1 MNSLDFT
8 LSLIDNVTKPLK
20 QAKAA
25 LSGFANDSQKAF
37 KQTAIGAAGLAGALF
52 SLKSLL
58 DPALQMNEALQT
70 ASLQGVSDTAM
81 KKITQ
86 SAMDFS
92 AQYGKSSV
100 EFTKS
105 ALAIRKEIR
114 GVADN
119 ELPYLT
125 TVTNTTAAAL
135 KTTSDEATVYMG
147 KMFSQFSTYANQV
160 GKNQFAEE
168 LAGKALYMSQ
178 TFGTSMAEI
187 TDLMEGAR
195 SAGTHFG
202 VGIDEQLAVLGE
214 LQRTLGTEASSA
226 YEGFMTGAADGAKKL
241 GLSFVDASGK
251 MNSMPEILEK
261 LHKKYGDNI
270 DGNLKAQKEI
280 EAAFGD
286 SAIVVK
292 QLYGDVDVLRKNMTS
307 LGANDGMKRTRE
319 MAERLADPWERL
331 MAIWTNVRVAVGMTL
346 LPVIMP
352 LVNKIAEMG
361 KTVQRWLTLF
371 PNIAKYVGYIAT
383 GITGIA
389 AAGAMANIVMGI
401 SKFIWAG
408 LVVIWK
414 LSLAILKL
422 IPGAVWLANKAMV
435 VWNATLKFLR
445 GTLLAL
451 RMAAVMAGIGI
462 NLMSWPILLIIGA
475 IALLAVGIYYLIK
488 HWDSIKA
495 AIQDTTAFKVVSAAI
510 KAVAAWAISAWD
522 SIKQNWEIVTSYIAD
537 TWIFQKVM
545 LAFKVM
551 GLMFDIAC
559 KLISEAWEK
568 LTSWFEGFSFT
579 DAFKSMAQGI
589 TDIFSGVWQ
598 WLEDSFTGVYNG
610 IVDVLN
616 YLPGVN
622 IDRAGTDS
630 SAQSLNAMQNISS
643 QDAVDILKQQQI
655 FMQAQTAPI
664 TNTQILTGGN
674 LKGIDKN
681 GVGKNAVGSTTSNV
695 DNSRNYENVII
706 KVETMP
712 SPQQLAEYEM
722 LAHG

>member
-8 LSLIDNVTKPLK
+8 LSLIDNVTQPLK
-20 QAKAA
+20 QAQSA
-25 LSGFANDSQKAF
+25 LSNFANESQKAF
-37 KQTAIGAAGLAGALF
+37 TQSAIGVAGVAGALF
-52 SLKSLL
+52 SLKGLL

-70 ASLQGVSDTAM
+70 ASLQGVDASAM
-81 KKITQ
+81 KNVTQ
-86 SAMDFS
+86 AAMKFS

-100 EFTKS
+100 EFTQS
-105 ALAIRKEIR
+105 ALTIRKAIQ

-125 TVTNTTAAAL
+125 TVTNTTATAL
-135 KTTSDEATVYMG
+135 KSTADETTAYMG
-147 KMFSQFSTYANQV
+147 QMFSQFSTYANQV
-160 GKNQFAEE
+160 GKSQFAEE

-178 TFGTSMAEI
+178 AFGTSMADI
-187 TDLMEGAR
+187 TGLMEGAR

-214 LQRTLGTEASSA
+214 LQRTLGSEASSA

-251 MNSMPEILEK
+251 MNSLPEMLGK
-261 LHKKYGDNI
+261 LQQKYGANI

-292 QLYGDVDVLRKNMTS
+292 QLYGDVDVLRKNITA

-319 MAERLADPWERL
+319 MAEQLADPWERL

-346 LPVIMP
+346 LPVITP

-361 KTVQRWLTLF
+361 QTIQRWLTLF

-383 GITGIA
+383 SITGVA

-408 LVVIWK
+408 LVVVWK
-414 LSLAILKL
+414 LSLATLKL

-435 VWNATLKFLR
+435 VWQATLKLLR

-451 RMAAVMAGIGI
+451 RMAAITAGIGF
-462 NLMSWPILLIIGA
+462 NLMSLPIILIIGA
-475 IALLAVGIYYLIK
+475 IALLGVGIYYLIK
-488 HWDSIKA
+488 HWDAVKA
-495 AIQDTTAFKVVSAAI
+495 AIQDTTTFKVLAAVVMAVGQVFSDVWEWI
-510 KAVAAWAISAWD
+510 GQGWETLCNWFGEFSLAGTFEAVAN
-522 SIKQNWEIVTSYIAD
+522 SIR
-537 TWIFQKVM
+537 
-545 LAFKVM
+545 
-551 GLMFDIAC
+551 
-559 KLISEAWEK
+559 
-568 LTSWFEGFSFT
+568 
-579 DAFKSMAQGI
+579 
-589 TDIFSGVWQ
+589 DIFGNVWA
-598 WLEDSFTGVYNG
+598 WVKETFADIYNSF
-610 IVDVLN
+610 VDTLN
-616 YLPGVN
+616 YLPGVE
-622 IDRAGTDS
+622 IERMEISTPA
-630 SAQSLNAMQNISS
+630 AQATNSVPDVESMA
-643 QDAVDILKQQQI
+643 AVDIIRQQQL
-655 FMQAQTAPI
+655 FMQAQVEQAEPI
-664 TNTQILTGGN
+664 TNTQILTGKQ

-681 GVGKNAVGSTTSNV
+681 GIGKNAVGSTTSHV
-695 DNSRNYENVII
+695 DNSRNYENVVI

-712 SPQQLAEYEM
+712 SPQQLTEYEM

>member
-8 LSLIDNVTKPLK
+8 LSLIDNVTQPLK
-20 QAKAA
+20 QAQSA
-25 LSGFANDSQKAF
+25 LSNFANESQKAF
-37 KQTAIGAAGLAGALF
+37 TQSAIGVAGLAGALF
-52 SLKSLL
+52 SLKGLL

-70 ASLQGVSDTAM
+70 ASLQGVDASAM
-81 KKITQ
+81 KNVTQ
-86 SAMDFS
+86 AAMKFS

-100 EFTKS
+100 EFTQS
-105 ALAIRKEIR
+105 ALTIRKAIQ

-125 TVTNTTAAAL
+125 TVTNTTATAL
-135 KTTSDEATVYMG
+135 KSTADETTAYMG
-147 KMFSQFSTYANQV
+147 QMFSQFSTYANQV
-160 GKNQFAEE
+160 GKSKFAEE

-178 TFGTSMAEI
+178 AFGTSMADI
-187 TDLMEGAR
+187 TGLMEGAR

-214 LQRTLGTEASSA
+214 LQRTLGSEASSA

-251 MNSMPEILEK
+251 MNSLPEMLGK
-261 LHKKYGDNI
+261 LQQKYGANI

-292 QLYGDVDVLRKNMTS
+292 QLYGDVDVLRKNITA

-319 MAERLADPWERL
+319 MAEQLADPWERL

-346 LPVIMP
+346 LPVITP

-361 KTVQRWLTLF
+361 QTVQRWLTLF

-383 GITGIA
+383 SITGVA

-408 LVVIWK
+408 LVVVWK
-414 LSLAILKL
+414 LSLATLKL
-422 IPGAVWLANKAMV
+422 ISGAVWLANKAMV
-435 VWNATLKFLR
+435 IWQATLKLLR

-451 RMAAVMAGIGI
+451 RMAAITAGIGF
-462 NLMSWPILLIIGA
+462 NLMSLPIILIIGA
-475 IALLAVGIYYLIK
+475 IALLGVGIYYLIK
-488 HWDSIKA
+488 HWDAVKA
-495 AIQDTTAFKVVSAAI
+495 AIQDTTTFKVLAAVVMALGQVFSDVWEWI
-510 KAVAAWAISAWD
+510 GQGWENLCNWFGEFSLTETFEAVAN
-522 SIKQNWEIVTSYIAD
+522 SIR
-537 TWIFQKVM
+537 
-545 LAFKVM
+545 
-551 GLMFDIAC
+551 
-559 KLISEAWEK
+559 
-568 LTSWFEGFSFT
+568 
-579 DAFKSMAQGI
+579 
-589 TDIFSGVWQ
+589 DIFGNVWA
-598 WLEDSFTGVYNG
+598 WVKETFADIYNSF
-610 IVDVLN
+610 VDTLN
-616 YLPGVN
+616 YLPGVEIERMEVN
-622 IDRAGTDS
+622 TPA
-630 SAQSLNAMQNISS
+630 AQATNSVPDVEGMA
-643 QDAVDILKQQQI
+643 AVDIIRQQQL
-655 FMQAQTAPI
+655 FMQAQVEQAEPI
-664 TNTQILTGGN
+664 TNTQILTGKQ

-681 GVGKNAVGSTTSNV
+681 GIGKNAVGSTTSHI
-695 DNSRNYENVII
+695 DNSRNYENVVI

-712 SPQQLAEYEM
+712 SPQQLTEYEM

>member
-8 LSLIDNVTKPLK
+8 LSLIDNVTQPLK
-20 QAKAA
+20 QAQSA
-25 LSGFANDSQKAF
+25 LSNFANESQKAF
-37 KQTAIGAAGLAGALF
+37 TQSAIGVAGLAGALF
-52 SLKSLL
+52 SLKGLL

-70 ASLQGVSDTAM
+70 ASLQGVDAGAM
-81 KKITQ
+81 KNVTQ
-86 SAMDFS
+86 AAMKFS

-100 EFTKS
+100 EFTQS
-105 ALAIRKEIR
+105 ALTIRKAIQ

-125 TVTNTTAAAL
+125 TVTNTTATAL
-135 KTTSDEATVYMG
+135 KSTADEATAYMG
-147 KMFSQFSTYANQV
+147 QMFSQFSTYANHV

-178 TFGTSMAEI
+178 TFGTSMADI
-187 TDLMEGAR
+187 TGLMEGAR

-251 MNSMPEILEK
+251 MNSLPEMLDK
-261 LHKKYGDNI
+261 LQQKYGANI

-292 QLYGDVDVLRKNMTS
+292 QLYGDVDVLRKNITA

-319 MAERLADPWERL
+319 MAEQLADPWERL
-331 MAIWTNVRVAVGMTL
+331 LAIWTNVRVAVGMTL
-346 LPVIMP
+346 LPVINP

-361 KTVQRWLTLF
+361 QTVQRWLTLF

-383 GITGIA
+383 SITGVA

-408 LVVIWK
+408 LVLVWK
-414 LSLAILKL
+414 LSLATLKL

-435 VWNATLKFLR
+435 IWQATLKLLR

-451 RMAAVMAGIGI
+451 RMAAITAGIGF
-462 NLMSWPILLIIGA
+462 NLMSLPIILIIGA
-475 IALLAVGIYYLIK
+475 IALLGVGIYYLIK
-488 HWDSIKA
+488 HWGAVKA
-495 AIQDTTAFKVVSAAI
+495 AIQDTTTFKVLAAVVM
-510 KAVAAWAISAWD
+510 AVGQVFSDVWEWIGQGWETLCNWFGEISLTETFETVAN
-522 SIKQNWEIVTSYIAD
+522 SIR
-537 TWIFQKVM
+537 
-545 LAFKVM
+545 
-551 GLMFDIAC
+551 
-559 KLISEAWEK
+559 
-568 LTSWFEGFSFT
+568 
-579 DAFKSMAQGI
+579 
-589 TDIFSGVWQ
+589 DIFGNVWAWVKQ
-598 WLEDSFTGVYNG
+598 TFADIYNSF
-610 IVDVLN
+610 VDTLN
-616 YLPGVN
+616 YLPGVEIERMEIN
-622 IDRAGTDS
+622 TPA
-630 SAQSLNAMQNISS
+630 AQATNSVPDVEGIA
-643 QDAVDILKQQQI
+643 AVDIIRQQQL
-655 FMQAQTAPI
+655 FMQAQVEQAEPI
-664 TNTQILTGGN
+664 TNTQILTGKQ

-681 GVGKNAVGSTTSNV
+681 GIGKNAVGSTTSHV
-695 DNSRNYENVII
+695 DNSRNYENVVI

-712 SPQQLAEYEM
+712 SPQQLTEYEM

>member
-8 LSLIDNVTKPLK
+8 LSLIDNVTQPLK
-20 QAKAA
+20 QAQSA
-25 LSGFANDSQKAF
+25 LSNFANESQKAF
-37 KQTAIGAAGLAGALF
+37 TQSAIGVAGLAGALF
-52 SLKSLL
+52 SLKGLL

-70 ASLQGVSDTAM
+70 ASLQGVDASAM
-81 KKITQ
+81 KNVTQ
-86 SAMDFS
+86 AAMKFS

-100 EFTKS
+100 EFTQS
-105 ALAIRKEIR
+105 ALTIRKAIQ

-125 TVTNTTAAAL
+125 TVTNTTATAL
-135 KTTSDEATVYMG
+135 KSTADETTAYMG
-147 KMFSQFSTYANQV
+147 QMFSQFSTYANQV
-160 GKNQFAEE
+160 GKSQFAEE

-178 TFGTSMAEI
+178 AFGTSMADI
-187 TDLMEGAR
+187 TGLMEGAR

-251 MNSMPEILEK
+251 MNSLPEMLGK
-261 LHKKYGDNI
+261 LQQKYGANI

-292 QLYGDVDVLRKNMTS
+292 QLYGDVDVLRKNITA

-319 MAERLADPWERL
+319 MAEQLADPWERL

-346 LPVIMP
+346 LPVINP
-352 LVNKIAEMG
+352 LVNKIADMG
-361 KTVQRWLTLF
+361 QTVQRWLTLF
-371 PNIAKYVGYIAT
+371 PNIAKYVGYIASS
-383 GITGIA
+383 ITGVA

-408 LVVIWK
+408 LVVVWK
-414 LSLAILKL
+414 LSLATLKL

-435 VWNATLKFLR
+435 VWQATLKLLR

-451 RMAAVMAGIGI
+451 RMAAITAGIGF
-462 NLMSWPILLIIGA
+462 NLMSLPIILIIGA
-475 IALLAVGIYYLIK
+475 IALLGVGIYYLIK
-488 HWDSIKA
+488 HWDAVKA
-495 AIQDTTAFKVVSAAI
+495 AIQDTTTFKVLAAVVMALGQVFSDVWEWI
-510 KAVAAWAISAWD
+510 GQGWETLCNWFGEFSLTETFEAVAS
-522 SIKQNWEIVTSYIAD
+522 SIR
-537 TWIFQKVM
+537 
-545 LAFKVM
+545 
-551 GLMFDIAC
+551 
-559 KLISEAWEK
+559 
-568 LTSWFEGFSFT
+568 
-579 DAFKSMAQGI
+579 
-589 TDIFSGVWQ
+589 DIFGNVWAWVKQ
-598 WLEDSFTGVYNG
+598 TFADIYNSF
-610 IVDVLN
+610 VDTLN
-616 YLPGVN
+616 YLPGVEIERMEIN
-622 IDRAGTDS
+622 SPA
-630 SAQSLNAMQNISS
+630 AQATNSVPDVEGMA
-643 QDAVDILKQQQI
+643 AVDIIRQQQL
-655 FMQAQTAPI
+655 FMQAQVEQAEPI
-664 TNTQILTGGN
+664 TNTQILTGKQ

-681 GVGKNAVGSTTSNV
+681 GIGKNAVGSTTSHV
-695 DNSRNYENVII
+695 DNSRNYENVVI

-712 SPQQLAEYEM
+712 SPQQLTEYEM

>member
-8 LSLIDNVTKPLK
+8 LSLIDNVTQPLK
-20 QAKAA
+20 QAQSA
-25 LSGFANDSQKAF
+25 LSNFANESQKAF
-37 KQTAIGAAGLAGALF
+37 TQSAIGVAGLAGALF
-52 SLKSLL
+52 SLKGLL

-70 ASLQGVSDTAM
+70 ASLQGVDAGAM
-81 KKITQ
+81 KNVTQ
-86 SAMDFS
+86 AAMKFS

-100 EFTKS
+100 EFTQS
-105 ALAIRKEIR
+105 ALTIRKAIQ

-125 TVTNTTAAAL
+125 TVTNTTATAL
-135 KTTSDEATVYMG
+135 KSTADETTAYMG
-147 KMFSQFSTYANQV
+147 QMFSQFSTYANQV
-160 GKNQFAEE
+160 GKSQFAEE

-178 TFGTSMAEI
+178 AFGTSMADI
-187 TDLMEGAR
+187 TGLMEGAR

-214 LQRTLGTEASSA
+214 LQRTLGSEASSA

-251 MNSMPEILEK
+251 MNSLPEMLGK
-261 LHKKYGDNI
+261 LQQKYGANI

-292 QLYGDVDVLRKNMTS
+292 QLYGDVDVLRKNITA

-319 MAERLADPWERL
+319 MAEQLAAPWERL

-346 LPVIMP
+346 LPVINP

-361 KTVQRWLTLF
+361 QTIQRWLTLF

-383 GITGIA
+383 SITGVA

-408 LVVIWK
+408 LVVVWK
-414 LSLAILKL
+414 LSLATLKL

-435 VWNATLKFLR
+435 IWQATLKLLR

-451 RMAAVMAGIGI
+451 RMAAITAGIGF
-462 NLMSWPILLIIGA
+462 NLMSLPIILIIGA
-475 IALLAVGIYYLIK
+475 IALLGVGIYYLIK
-488 HWDSIKA
+488 HWGAVKA
-495 AIQDTTAFKVVSAAI
+495 AIQDTTTFKVLAAVVM
-510 KAVAAWAISAWD
+510 AVGQVFSDVWEWIGQGWETLCNWFGEFSLTETFETVAN
-522 SIKQNWEIVTSYIAD
+522 SIR
-537 TWIFQKVM
+537 
-545 LAFKVM
+545 
-551 GLMFDIAC
+551 
-559 KLISEAWEK
+559 
-568 LTSWFEGFSFT
+568 
-579 DAFKSMAQGI
+579 
-589 TDIFSGVWQ
+589 DIFGNVWAWVKQ
-598 WLEDSFTGVYNG
+598 TFADIYNSF
-610 IVDVLN
+610 VDTLN
-616 YLPGVN
+616 YLPGVEIERMEIN
-622 IDRAGTDS
+622 TPA
-630 SAQSLNAMQNISS
+630 AQATNSVPDVEGMA
-643 QDAVDILKQQQI
+643 AVDIIRQQQL
-655 FMQAQTAPI
+655 FMQAQVEQSEPI
-664 TNTQILTGGN
+664 TNTQILTGKQ

-681 GVGKNAVGSTTSNV
+681 GIGKNAVGSTTSHV
-695 DNSRNYENVII
+695 DNSRNYENVVI

-712 SPQQLAEYEM
+712 SPQQLTEYEM

>member
-8 LSLIDNVTKPLK
+8 LSLIDNVTQPLK
-20 QAKAA
+20 QAQSA
-25 LSGFANDSQKAF
+25 LSNFANESQKAF
-37 KQTAIGAAGLAGALF
+37 TQSAIGVAGLAGALF
-52 SLKSLL
+52 SLKGLL

-70 ASLQGVSDTAM
+70 ASLQGVDASAM
-81 KKITQ
+81 KNVTQ
-86 SAMDFS
+86 AAMKFS

-100 EFTKS
+100 EFTQS
-105 ALAIRKEIR
+105 ALTIRKAIQ

-125 TVTNTTAAAL
+125 TVTNTTATAL
-135 KTTSDEATVYMG
+135 KSTADETTAYMG
-147 KMFSQFSTYANQV
+147 QMFSQFSTYASQV
-160 GKNQFAEE
+160 GKSQFAEE

-178 TFGTSMAEI
+178 AFGTSMADI
-187 TDLMEGAR
+187 TGLMEGAR

-214 LQRTLGTEASSA
+214 LQRTLGSEASSA

-251 MNSMPEILEK
+251 MNSLPEMLGK
-261 LHKKYGDNI
+261 LQQKYGANI

-292 QLYGDVDVLRKNMTS
+292 QLYGDVDVLRKNITA

-319 MAERLADPWERL
+319 MAEQLADPWERL

-346 LPVIMP
+346 LPLINP

-361 KTVQRWLTLF
+361 QTVQRWLTLF

-383 GITGIA
+383 SITGVA

-408 LVVIWK
+408 LVVVWK
-414 LSLAILKL
+414 LSLATLKL

-435 VWNATLKFLR
+435 VWQATLKLLR

-451 RMAAVMAGIGI
+451 RMAAITAGMGF
-462 NLMSWPILLIIGA
+462 NLMSLPIILTIGA
-475 IALLAVGIYYLIK
+475 IALLGVGIYYLIK
-488 HWDSIKA
+488 HWDAVKA
-495 AIQDTTAFKVVSAAI
+495 AIQDTTTFKVLAAVVMALGQVFSDVWEWI
-510 KAVAAWAISAWD
+510 GQGWETLCNWFGEFSLTETFETVAN
-522 SIKQNWEIVTSYIAD
+522 SIR
-537 TWIFQKVM
+537 
-545 LAFKVM
+545 
-551 GLMFDIAC
+551 
-559 KLISEAWEK
+559 
-568 LTSWFEGFSFT
+568 
-579 DAFKSMAQGI
+579 
-589 TDIFSGVWQ
+589 DIFGNVWA
-598 WLEDSFTGVYNG
+598 WVKETFADIYNSF
-610 IVDVLN
+610 VDTLN
-616 YLPGVN
+616 YLPGVE
-622 IDRAGTDS
+622 IER
-630 SAQSLNAMQNISS
+630 MEISS
-643 QDAVDILKQQQI
+643 PAAQATNSVPDVEGMAAVDIIRQQQL
-655 FMQAQTAPI
+655 FMQAQVEQAEPI
-664 TNTQILTGGN
+664 TNTQILTGKQ

-681 GVGKNAVGSTTSNV
+681 GIGKNAVGSTTSHV
-695 DNSRNYENVII
+695 DNSRNYENVVI
-706 KVETMP
+706 KVETVP
-712 SPQQLAEYEM
+712 SPQQLTEYEM

>member
-8 LSLIDNVTKPLK
+8 LSLIDNVTQPLK
-20 QAKAA
+20 QAQSA
-25 LSGFANDSQKAF
+25 LSNFANESQKAF
-37 KQTAIGAAGLAGALF
+37 TQSAIGVAGLAGALF
-52 SLKSLL
+52 SLKGLL

-70 ASLQGVSDTAM
+70 ASLQGVDASAM
-81 KKITQ
+81 KNVTQ
-86 SAMDFS
+86 AAMKFS

-100 EFTKS
+100 EFTQS
-105 ALAIRKEIR
+105 ALTIRKAIQ

-125 TVTNTTAAAL
+125 TVTNTTATAL
-135 KTTSDEATVYMG
+135 KSTADETTAYMG
-147 KMFSQFSTYANQV
+147 QMFSQFSTYANQV
-160 GKNQFAEE
+160 GKSQFAEE

-178 TFGTSMAEI
+178 AFGTSMADI
-187 TDLMEGAR
+187 TGLMEGAR

-214 LQRTLGTEASSA
+214 LQRTLGSEASSA

-251 MNSMPEILEK
+251 MNSLPEMLGK
-261 LHKKYGDNI
+261 LQQKYGANI

-292 QLYGDVDVLRKNMTS
+292 QLYGDVDVLRKNITA

-319 MAERLADPWERL
+319 MAEQLADPWERL

-346 LPVIMP
+346 LPVITP

-361 KTVQRWLTLF
+361 QTIQRWLTLF

-383 GITGIA
+383 SITGVA

-408 LVVIWK
+408 LVVVWK
-414 LSLAILKL
+414 LSLATLKL

-435 VWNATLKFLR
+435 VWQATLKLLR

-451 RMAAVMAGIGI
+451 RMAAITAGIGF
-462 NLMSWPILLIIGA
+462 NLMSLPIILIIGA
-475 IALLAVGIYYLIK
+475 IALLGVGIYYLIK
-488 HWDSIKA
+488 HWDAVKA
-495 AIQDTTAFKVVSAAI
+495 AIQDTTTFKVLAAVVMAVGQVFSDVWEWI
-510 KAVAAWAISAWD
+510 GQGWETLCNWFGEFSLAGTFEAVAN
-522 SIKQNWEIVTSYIAD
+522 SIR
-537 TWIFQKVM
+537 
-545 LAFKVM
+545 
-551 GLMFDIAC
+551 
-559 KLISEAWEK
+559 
-568 LTSWFEGFSFT
+568 
-579 DAFKSMAQGI
+579 
-589 TDIFSGVWQ
+589 DIFGNVWA
-598 WLEDSFTGVYNG
+598 WVKETFADIYNSF
-610 IVDVLN
+610 VDTLN
-616 YLPGVN
+616 YLPGVE
-622 IDRAGTDS
+622 IERMEISTPA
-630 SAQSLNAMQNISS
+630 AQATNSVPDVESMA
-643 QDAVDILKQQQI
+643 AVDIIRQQQL
-655 FMQAQTAPI
+655 FMQAQVEQAEPI
-664 TNTQILTGGN
+664 TNTQILTGKQ

-681 GVGKNAVGSTTSNV
+681 GIGKNAVGSTTSHV
-695 DNSRNYENVII
+695 DNSRNYENVVI

-712 SPQQLAEYEM
+712 SPQQLTEYEM

>member
-8 LSLIDNVTKPLK
+8 LSLIDNVTQPLK
-20 QAKAA
+20 QAQSA
-25 LSGFANDSQKAF
+25 LSNFANESQKAF
-37 KQTAIGAAGLAGALF
+37 TQSAIGVAGLAGALF
-52 SLKSLL
+52 SLKGLL

-70 ASLQGVSDTAM
+70 TSLQGVDASAM
-81 KKITQ
+81 KNVTQ
-86 SAMDFS
+86 AAMKFS

-100 EFTKS
+100 EFTQS
-105 ALAIRKEIR
+105 ALTIRKAIQ

-125 TVTNTTAAAL
+125 TVTNTTATAL
-135 KTTSDEATVYMG
+135 KSTADETTAYMG
-147 KMFSQFSTYANQV
+147 QMFSQFSTYANQV
-160 GKNQFAEE
+160 GKSQFAEE

-178 TFGTSMAEI
+178 AFGTSMADI
-187 TDLMEGAR
+187 TGLMEGAR

-251 MNSMPEILEK
+251 MNSLPEMLGK
-261 LHKKYGDNI
+261 LQQKYGANI

-292 QLYGDVDVLRKNMTS
+292 QLYGDVNVLRKNITA

-319 MAERLADPWERL
+319 MAEQLADPWERL

-346 LPVIMP
+346 LPVINP

-361 KTVQRWLTLF
+361 QTVQRWLTLF

-383 GITGIA
+383 SITGVA

-408 LVVIWK
+408 LVVVWK
-414 LSLAILKL
+414 LSLSTLKL
-422 IPGAVWLANKAMV
+422 IPGAVWLANKVMV
-435 VWNATLKFLR
+435 VWQATLKLLR

-451 RMAAVMAGIGI
+451 RMAAITAGIGF
-462 NLMSWPILLIIGA
+462 NLMSLPIILIIGA
-475 IALLAVGIYYLIK
+475 IALLGVGIYYLIK
-488 HWDSIKA
+488 HWDAVKA
-495 AIQDTTAFKVVSAAI
+495 AIQDTTTFKVLAAVVMAVGQVFSDVWEWI
-510 KAVAAWAISAWD
+510 GQGWETLCNWFGEFSLTETFEAVAN
-522 SIKQNWEIVTSYIAD
+522 SIR
-537 TWIFQKVM
+537 
-545 LAFKVM
+545 
-551 GLMFDIAC
+551 
-559 KLISEAWEK
+559 
-568 LTSWFEGFSFT
+568 
-579 DAFKSMAQGI
+579 
-589 TDIFSGVWQ
+589 DIFGNVWAWVKQ
-598 WLEDSFTGVYNG
+598 TFADIYNSF
-610 IVDVLN
+610 VDTLN
-616 YLPGVN
+616 YLPGVEIERMEIN
-622 IDRAGTDS
+622 TPA
-630 SAQSLNAMQNISS
+630 AQATNSVPDVEGMA
-643 QDAVDILKQQQI
+643 AVDIIRQQQL
-655 FMQAQTAPI
+655 FMQAQVDQAEPI
-664 TNTQILTGGN
+664 SNTQILTGKQ

-681 GVGKNAVGSTTSNV
+681 GIGKNAVGSTTSHV
-695 DNSRNYENVII
+695 DNSRNYENVVI

-712 SPQQLAEYEM
+712 SPQQLTEYEM

>member
-8 LSLIDNVTKPLK
+8 LSLIDNVTQPLK
-20 QAKAA
+20 QAQSA
-25 LSGFANDSQKAF
+25 LSNFANESQKAF
-37 KQTAIGAAGLAGALF
+37 TQSAIGVAGLAGALF
-52 SLKSLL
+52 SLKGLL

-70 ASLQGVSDTAM
+70 ASLQGVDAGAM
-81 KKITQ
+81 KNVTQ
-86 SAMDFS
+86 AAMKFS

-100 EFTKS
+100 EFTQS
-105 ALAIRKEIR
+105 ALTIRKAIQ

-125 TVTNTTAAAL
+125 TVTNTTATAL
-135 KTTSDEATVYMG
+135 KSTADETTAYMG
-147 KMFSQFSTYANQV
+147 QMFSQFSTYANQV
-160 GKNQFAEE
+160 GKSQFAEE

-178 TFGTSMAEI
+178 AFGTSMADI
-187 TDLMEGAR
+187 TGLMEGAR

-251 MNSMPEILEK
+251 MNSLHEMLGK
-261 LHKKYGDNI
+261 LQQKYGANI

-292 QLYGDVDVLRKNMTS
+292 QLYGDVDVLRKNITA

-319 MAERLADPWERL
+319 MAEQLADPWERL

-346 LPVIMP
+346 LPVINP

-361 KTVQRWLTLF
+361 QTVQRWLTLF

-383 GITGIA
+383 SITGVA

-408 LVVIWK
+408 LVVVWK
-414 LSLAILKL
+414 LSLATLKL

-435 VWNATLKFLR
+435 IWQATLKLLR

-451 RMAAVMAGIGI
+451 RMAAITAGIGF
-462 NLMSWPILLIIGA
+462 NLMSLPIILIIGA
-475 IALLAVGIYYLIK
+475 IALLGVGIYFLIK
-488 HWDSIKA
+488 HWDAVKA
-495 AIQDTTAFKVVSAAI
+495 AIQDTTTFKVLAAVVM
-510 KAVAAWAISAWD
+510 AVGQVFSDVWEWIGEGWETLCNWFGEFSLTETFETLAN
-522 SIKQNWEIVTSYIAD
+522 SIR
-537 TWIFQKVM
+537 
-545 LAFKVM
+545 
-551 GLMFDIAC
+551 
-559 KLISEAWEK
+559 
-568 LTSWFEGFSFT
+568 
-579 DAFKSMAQGI
+579 
-589 TDIFSGVWQ
+589 DIFGNVWAWVKQ
-598 WLEDSFTGVYNG
+598 TFADIYNSF
-610 IVDVLN
+610 VDTLN
-616 YLPGVN
+616 YLPGVEIERMEVN
-622 IDRAGTDS
+622 TPA
-630 SAQSLNAMQNISS
+630 AQATNSVPDVEGMA
-643 QDAVDILKQQQI
+643 AVEIIRQQQL
-655 FMQAQTAPI
+655 FMQAQVEQAEPI
-664 TNTQILTGGN
+664 TNTQILTGKQ

-681 GVGKNAVGSTTSNV
+681 GIGKNAVGSTTSHV
-695 DNSRNYENVII
+695 DNSRNYENVVI

-712 SPQQLAEYEM
+712 SPQQLTEYEM

>member
-8 LSLIDNVTKPLK
+8 LSLIDNVTQPLK
-20 QAKAA
+20 QAQSA
-25 LSGFANDSQKAF
+25 LSNFANESQKAF
-37 KQTAIGAAGLAGALF
+37 TQSAIGVAGLAGALF
-52 SLKSLL
+52 SLKGLL

-70 ASLQGVSDTAM
+70 ASLQGVDASAM
-81 KKITQ
+81 KNVTQ
-86 SAMDFS
+86 AAMKFS

-100 EFTKS
+100 EFTQS
-105 ALAIRKEIR
+105 ALTIRKAIQ

-125 TVTNTTAAAL
+125 TVANTTATAL
-135 KTTSDEATVYMG
+135 KSTADETTAYMG
-147 KMFSQFSTYANQV
+147 QMFSQFSTYANQV
-160 GKNQFAEE
+160 GKSQFAEE

-178 TFGTSMAEI
+178 AFGTSMADI
-187 TDLMEGAR
+187 TGLMEGAR

-214 LQRTLGTEASSA
+214 LQRTLGSEASSA

-251 MNSMPEILEK
+251 MNSLPEMLDK
-261 LHKKYGDNI
+261 LQQKYGSNI

-292 QLYGDVDVLRKNMTS
+292 QLYGDVDVLRKNITA

-319 MAERLADPWERL
+319 MAEQLADPWERL

-346 LPVIMP
+346 LPVINP

-361 KTVQRWLTLF
+361 QTVQRWLTLF

-383 GITGIA
+383 SITGVA

-408 LVVIWK
+408 LVVVWK
-414 LSLAILKL
+414 LSLATLKL

-435 VWNATLKFLR
+435 VWQATLKLLR

-451 RMAAVMAGIGI
+451 RMAAITAGIGF
-462 NLMSWPILLIIGA
+462 NLMSLPIILIIGA
-475 IALLAVGIYYLIK
+475 LTLLGIGIYYLIK
-488 HWDSIKA
+488 HWDEIKA
-495 AIQDTTAFKVVSAAI
+495 AIQDTTTFKVLAAVVM
-510 KAVAAWAISAWD
+510 AVGQVFSDVWEWIGQGWETLCNWFGEFSLTETFETVAN
-522 SIKQNWEIVTSYIAD
+522 SIR
-537 TWIFQKVM
+537 
-545 LAFKVM
+545 
-551 GLMFDIAC
+551 
-559 KLISEAWEK
+559 
-568 LTSWFEGFSFT
+568 
-579 DAFKSMAQGI
+579 
-589 TDIFSGVWQ
+589 DIFGNVWAWVKQ
-598 WLEDSFTGVYNG
+598 TFADIYNSF
-610 IVDVLN
+610 VDTLN
-616 YLPGVN
+616 YLPGVEIERMEVN
-622 IDRAGTDS
+622 TPA
-630 SAQSLNAMQNISS
+630 AQATNSVPDVEGMA
-643 QDAVDILKQQQI
+643 AVDIIRQQQL
-655 FMQAQTAPI
+655 FMQAQVEQAEPI
-664 TNTQILTGGN
+664 TNTQILTGKQ

-681 GVGKNAVGSTTSNV
+681 GMGKNAVGSTTSHV
-695 DNSRNYENVII
+695 DNSRNYENVVI

-712 SPQQLAEYEM
+712 SPQQLTEYEM

>member
-8 LSLIDNVTKPLK
+8 LSLIDNVTQPLK
-20 QAKAA
+20 QAQSA
-25 LSGFANDSQKAF
+25 LSNFANESQKAF
-37 KQTAIGAAGLAGALF
+37 TQSAIGVAGLAGALF
-52 SLKSLL
+52 SLKGLL
-58 DPALQMNEALQT
+58 DPALKMNEALQT
-70 ASLQGVSDTAM
+70 ASLQGVDASAM
-81 KKITQ
+81 KNVTQ
-86 SAMDFS
+86 AAMKFS

-100 EFTKS
+100 EFTQS
-105 ALAIRKEIR
+105 ALTIRKAIQ

-125 TVTNTTAAAL
+125 TVTNTTATAL
-135 KTTSDEATVYMG
+135 KSTADETTAYMG
-147 KMFSQFSTYANQV
+147 QMFSQFSTYANQV
-160 GKNQFAEE
+160 GKSQFAEE

-178 TFGTSMAEI
+178 AFGTSMADI
-187 TDLMEGAR
+187 TGLIEGAR

-251 MNSMPEILEK
+251 MNSLPEMLGK
-261 LHKKYGDNI
+261 LQQKYGANI

-292 QLYGDVDVLRKNMTS
+292 QLYGDVDVLRKNITA

-319 MAERLADPWERL
+319 MAEQLADPWERL

-346 LPVIMP
+346 LPVINP

-361 KTVQRWLTLF
+361 RTVQRWLTLF

-383 GITGIA
+383 SITGVA

-408 LVVIWK
+408 LVVVWK
-414 LSLAILKL
+414 LSLATLKL

-435 VWNATLKFLR
+435 IWQATLKLLR

-451 RMAAVMAGIGI
+451 RMAAITAGIGF
-462 NLMSWPILLIIGA
+462 NLMSLPIILIIGA
-475 IALLAVGIYYLIK
+475 IALLGVGIYYLIK
-488 HWDSIKA
+488 HWDAVKA
-495 AIQDTTAFKVVSAAI
+495 AIQDTTTFKVLAAVVMALGQVFSDVWEWI
-510 KAVAAWAISAWD
+510 GQGWETLCNWFGEFSLTETFEAVAN
-522 SIKQNWEIVTSYIAD
+522 SIR
-537 TWIFQKVM
+537 
-545 LAFKVM
+545 
-551 GLMFDIAC
+551 
-559 KLISEAWEK
+559 
-568 LTSWFEGFSFT
+568 
-579 DAFKSMAQGI
+579 
-589 TDIFSGVWQ
+589 DIFGNVWA
-598 WLEDSFTGVYNG
+598 WVKETFADIYNSF
-610 IVDVLN
+610 VDTLN
-616 YLPGVN
+616 YLPGVEIKRMEIN
-622 IDRAGTDS
+622 TPA
-630 SAQSLNAMQNISS
+630 AQATNSVPDVESMA
-643 QDAVDILKQQQI
+643 AVDIIRQQQL
-655 FMQAQTAPI
+655 FMQAQVEQAEHI
-664 TNTQILTGGN
+664 TNTQILTGKQ

-681 GVGKNAVGSTTSNV
+681 GIGKNAVGSTTSHV
-695 DNSRNYENVII
+695 DNSRNYENVVI

-712 SPQQLAEYEM
+712 TPQQLTEYEM

>member
-8 LSLIDNVTKPLK
+8 LSLIDNVTQPLK
-20 QAKAA
+20 QAQSA
-25 LSGFANDSQKAF
+25 LSNFANESQKAF
-37 KQTAIGAAGLAGALF
+37 TQSAIGVAGLAGALF
-52 SLKSLL
+52 SLKGLL

-70 ASLQGVSDTAM
+70 ASLQGVDAGAM
-81 KKITQ
+81 KNVTQ
-86 SAMDFS
+86 AAMKFS

-100 EFTKS
+100 EFTQS
-105 ALAIRKEIR
+105 ALTIRKAIQ

-125 TVTNTTAAAL
+125 TVTNTTATAL
-135 KTTSDEATVYMG
+135 KSTADETTAYMG
-147 KMFSQFSTYANQV
+147 QMFSQFSTYANQV
-160 GKNQFAEE
+160 GKSQFAEE

-178 TFGTSMAEI
+178 AFGTSMADI
-187 TDLMEGAR
+187 TGLMEGAR

-251 MNSMPEILEK
+251 MNSLPEMLGK
-261 LHKKYGDNI
+261 LQQKYGANI

-292 QLYGDVDVLRKNMTS
+292 QLYGDVDVLRKNITA

-319 MAERLADPWERL
+319 MAEQLADPWERL

-346 LPVIMP
+346 LPVINP

-361 KTVQRWLTLF
+361 QTVQRWLTLF

-383 GITGIA
+383 SITGVA

-408 LVVIWK
+408 LVVVWK
-414 LSLAILKL
+414 LSLATLKL

-435 VWNATLKFLR
+435 IWQATLKLLR

-451 RMAAVMAGIGI
+451 RMAAITAGIGF
-462 NLMSWPILLIIGA
+462 NLMSLPIILIIGA
-475 IALLAVGIYYLIK
+475 IALLGVGIYYLIK
-488 HWDSIKA
+488 HWDEIKA
-495 AIQDTTAFKVVSAAI
+495 AIQDTTTFKVLA
-510 KAVAAWAISAWD
+510 AVAMAVGQVFSDVWEWIGQGWETLCNWFGEFSLTETFETVAN
-522 SIKQNWEIVTSYIAD
+522 SIR
-537 TWIFQKVM
+537 
-545 LAFKVM
+545 
-551 GLMFDIAC
+551 
-559 KLISEAWEK
+559 
-568 LTSWFEGFSFT
+568 
-579 DAFKSMAQGI
+579 
-589 TDIFSGVWQ
+589 DIFGNVWAWVKQ
-598 WLEDSFTGVYNG
+598 TFADIYNSF
-610 IVDVLN
+610 VDTLN
-616 YLPGVN
+616 YLPGVEIERMEIN
-622 IDRAGTDS
+622 TPA
-630 SAQSLNAMQNISS
+630 AQATNSVPDVEGMA
-643 QDAVDILKQQQI
+643 AVDIIRQQQL
-655 FMQAQTAPI
+655 FMQAQVEQVEPI
-664 TNTQILTGGN
+664 TNTQILTGKQ

-681 GVGKNAVGSTTSNV
+681 GIGKNAVGSTTSHV
-695 DNSRNYENVII
+695 DNSRNYENVVI

-712 SPQQLAEYEM
+712 SPQQLTEYEM

>member
-8 LSLIDNVTKPLK
+8 LSLIDNVTQPLK
-20 QAKAA
+20 QAQSA
-25 LSGFANDSQKAF
+25 LSNFANESQKAF
-37 KQTAIGAAGLAGALF
+37 TQSAIGVAGLAGALF
-52 SLKSLL
+52 SLKGLL

-70 ASLQGVSDTAM
+70 ASLQGVDASAM
-81 KKITQ
+81 KNVTQ
-86 SAMDFS
+86 AAMKFS

-100 EFTKS
+100 EFTQS
-105 ALAIRKEIR
+105 ALTIRKAIQ

-125 TVTNTTAAAL
+125 TVTNTTATAL
-135 KTTSDEATVYMG
+135 KSTADETTAYMG
-147 KMFSQFSTYANQV
+147 QMFSQFFTYANQV
-160 GKNQFAEE
+160 GKSQFAEE

-178 TFGTSMAEI
+178 AFGTSMADI
-187 TDLMEGAR
+187 TGLMEGAR

-251 MNSMPEILEK
+251 MNSLPEMLGK
-261 LHKKYGDNI
+261 LQQKYGANI

-292 QLYGDVDVLRKNMTS
+292 QLYGDVDVLRKNITA

-319 MAERLADPWERL
+319 MAEQLADPWERL
-331 MAIWTNVRVAVGMTL
+331 MAIWTNVRVSVGMTL
-346 LPVIMP
+346 LPVINP

-361 KTVQRWLTLF
+361 QTVQRWLTLF

-383 GITGIA
+383 SITGVA

-408 LVVIWK
+408 LVLVWK
-414 LSLAILKL
+414 LSLATLKL

-435 VWNATLKFLR
+435 IWQATLKLLR

-451 RMAAVMAGIGI
+451 RMAAITAGIGF
-462 NLMSWPILLIIGA
+462 NLMSLPIILIIGA
-475 IALLAVGIYYLIK
+475 IALLGVGIYYLIK
-488 HWDSIKA
+488 HWDEIKA
-495 AIQDTTAFKVVSAAI
+495 AIQDTTTFKVLAAVVMAVGQVFSDVWEWI
-510 KAVAAWAISAWD
+510 GQGWETLCNWFGEFSLTETFEAVAN
-522 SIKQNWEIVTSYIAD
+522 SIR
-537 TWIFQKVM
+537 
-545 LAFKVM
+545 
-551 GLMFDIAC
+551 
-559 KLISEAWEK
+559 
-568 LTSWFEGFSFT
+568 
-579 DAFKSMAQGI
+579 
-589 TDIFSGVWQ
+589 DIFGNVWAWVKQ
-598 WLEDSFTGVYNG
+598 TFADIYNSF
-610 IVDVLN
+610 VDTLN
-616 YLPGVN
+616 YLPGVEIERMEVN
-622 IDRAGTDS
+622 TPA
-630 SAQSLNAMQNISS
+630 AQATNNVPDVEGMA
-643 QDAVDILKQQQI
+643 AVDIIRQQQL
-655 FMQAQTAPI
+655 FMQAQVEQAEPI
-664 TNTQILTGGN
+664 TNTQILTGKQ
-674 LKGIDKN
+674 LKGIDTN
-681 GVGKNAVGSTTSNV
+681 GIGKNALGSTTSHV
-695 DNSRNYENVII
+695 DNSRNYENVVI

-712 SPQQLAEYEM
+712 SPQQLTEYEM

>member
-8 LSLIDNVTKPLK
+8 LSLIDNVTQPLK
-20 QAKAA
+20 QAQSA
-25 LSGFANDSQKAF
+25 LSNFANESQKAF
-37 KQTAIGAAGLAGALF
+37 TQSAIGVAGLAGALF
-52 SLKSLL
+52 SLKGLL

-70 ASLQGVSDTAM
+70 ASLQGVDASAM
-81 KKITQ
+81 KNVTQ
-86 SAMDFS
+86 AAMKFS

-100 EFTKS
+100 EFTQS
-105 ALAIRKEIR
+105 ALTIRKAIQ

-125 TVTNTTAAAL
+125 TVTNTTATAL
-135 KTTSDEATVYMG
+135 KSTADETTAYMG
-147 KMFSQFSTYANQV
+147 QMFSQFSTYANQM
-160 GKNQFAEE
+160 GKSQFAEE

-178 TFGTSMAEI
+178 AFGTSMADI
-187 TDLMEGAR
+187 TGLMEGAR

-214 LQRTLGTEASSA
+214 LQRTLGSEASSA

-251 MNSMPEILEK
+251 MNSLPEMLGK
-261 LHKKYGDNI
+261 LQQKYGANI

-292 QLYGDVDVLRKNMTS
+292 QLYGDVDVLRKNITA

-319 MAERLADPWERL
+319 MAEQLADPWERL

-346 LPVIMP
+346 LPVINP

-361 KTVQRWLTLF
+361 QTVQRWLTLF

-383 GITGIA
+383 SITGVA

-401 SKFIWAG
+401 SKFIWVG
-408 LVVIWK
+408 LVVVWK
-414 LSLAILKL
+414 LSLATLKL

-435 VWNATLKFLR
+435 IWQATLKLLR

-451 RMAAVMAGIGI
+451 RMAAITAGIGF
-462 NLMSWPILLIIGA
+462 NLMSLPIILIIGA
-475 IALLAVGIYYLIK
+475 IALLGVGIYYLIK
-488 HWDSIKA
+488 HWDEIKA
-495 AIQDTTAFKVVSAAI
+495 AIQDTTTFKVLAAVVMAVGQVFSDVWEWI
-510 KAVAAWAISAWD
+510 GQGWETLCNWFGEFSLTETFEAVANNIR
-522 SIKQNWEIVTSYIAD
+522 
-537 TWIFQKVM
+537 
-545 LAFKVM
+545 
-551 GLMFDIAC
+551 
-559 KLISEAWEK
+559 
-568 LTSWFEGFSFT
+568 
-579 DAFKSMAQGI
+579 
-589 TDIFSGVWQ
+589 DIFGNVWAWVKQ
-598 WLEDSFTGVYNG
+598 TFADIYNSF
-610 IVDVLN
+610 VDTLN
-616 YLPGVN
+616 YLPGVEIERMEVN
-622 IDRAGTDS
+622 TPA
-630 SAQSLNAMQNISS
+630 AQATNSVPNVESMA
-643 QDAVDILKQQQI
+643 AVDIIRQQQL
-655 FMQAQTAPI
+655 FMQAQVEQAEPI
-664 TNTQILTGGN
+664 TNTQILTGKQ

-681 GVGKNAVGSTTSNV
+681 GIGKNAVGSTTSHV
-695 DNSRNYENVII
+695 DNSRNYENVVI

-712 SPQQLAEYEM
+712 SPQQLTEYEM

>member
-8 LSLIDNVTKPLK
+8 LSLIDNVTQPLK
-20 QAKAA
+20 QAQSA
-25 LSGFANDSQKAF
+25 LSNFANESQKAF
-37 KQTAIGAAGLAGALF
+37 TQSAIGVAGLAGALF
-52 SLKSLL
+52 SLKGLL

-70 ASLQGVSDTAM
+70 ASLQGVDASAM
-81 KKITQ
+81 KNVTQ
-86 SAMDFS
+86 AAMKFS

-100 EFTKS
+100 EFTQS
-105 ALAIRKEIR
+105 ALTIRKAIQ

-125 TVTNTTAAAL
+125 TVTNTTATAL
-135 KTTSDEATVYMG
+135 KSTADETTAYMG
-147 KMFSQFSTYANQV
+147 QMFSQFSTYANQV
-160 GKNQFAEE
+160 GKSQFAEE

-178 TFGTSMAEI
+178 TFGTSMADI
-187 TDLMEGAR
+187 TGLMEGAR

-214 LQRTLGTEASSA
+214 LQRTLGSEASSA

-251 MNSMPEILEK
+251 MNSLPEMLGK
-261 LHKKYGDNI
+261 LQQKYGANI

-292 QLYGDVDVLRKNMTS
+292 QLYGDVDVLRKNITA

-319 MAERLADPWERL
+319 MAEQLADPWERL

-346 LPVIMP
+346 LPVINP

-361 KTVQRWLTLF
+361 QTIQRWLTLF

-383 GITGIA
+383 SITGVA

-408 LVVIWK
+408 LVVVWK
-414 LSLAILKL
+414 LSLATLKL

-435 VWNATLKFLR
+435 VWQATLKLLR

-451 RMAAVMAGIGI
+451 RMAAITAGIGF
-462 NLMSWPILLIIGA
+462 NLMSLPIILIIGA
-475 IALLAVGIYYLIK
+475 IALLGVGIYYLIK
-488 HWDSIKA
+488 HWDAVKA
-495 AIQDTTAFKVVSAAI
+495 AIQDTTTFKVLAAVVMALGQVFSDVWEWI
-510 KAVAAWAISAWD
+510 GQGWESLCNWFGEFSLAGTFEAVAN
-522 SIKQNWEIVTSYIAD
+522 SIR
-537 TWIFQKVM
+537 
-545 LAFKVM
+545 
-551 GLMFDIAC
+551 
-559 KLISEAWEK
+559 
-568 LTSWFEGFSFT
+568 
-579 DAFKSMAQGI
+579 
-589 TDIFSGVWQ
+589 DIFGNVWTWVKQ
-598 WLEDSFTGVYNG
+598 TFADIYNSF
-610 IVDVLN
+610 VDTLN
-616 YLPGVN
+616 YLPGVEIERMEIN
-622 IDRAGTDS
+622 TPA
-630 SAQSLNAMQNISS
+630 AQATNSVPDVEGMA
-643 QDAVDILKQQQI
+643 AVDIIRQQQL
-655 FMQAQTAPI
+655 FMQAQVEQAEPI
-664 TNTQILTGGN
+664 TNTQILTGKQ

-681 GVGKNAVGSTTSNV
+681 GVGKTSIGTTTSHV
-695 DNSRNYENVII
+695 DNSKNFENIII
-706 KVETMP
+706 KVEQMP
-712 SPQQLAEYEM
+712 SPQQLTEYEM

>member
-8 LSLIDNVTKPLK
+8 LSLIDNVTQPLK
-20 QAKAA
+20 QAQSA
-25 LSGFANDSQKAF
+25 LSNFANESQKAF
-37 KQTAIGAAGLAGALF
+37 TQSAIGVAGLAGALF
-52 SLKSLL
+52 SLKGLL

-70 ASLQGVSDTAM
+70 ASLQGVDASAM
-81 KKITQ
+81 KNVTQ
-86 SAMDFS
+86 AAMKFS
-92 AQYGKSSV
+92 AQYSKSSV
-100 EFTKS
+100 EFTQS
-105 ALAIRKEIR
+105 ALTIRKAIQ

-125 TVTNTTAAAL
+125 TVTNTTATAL
-135 KTTSDEATVYMG
+135 KSTADETTAYMG
-147 KMFSQFSTYANQV
+147 QMFSQFSTYANQV
-160 GKNQFAEE
+160 GKSQFAEE

-178 TFGTSMAEI
+178 AFGTSMADI
-187 TDLMEGAR
+187 TGLMEGAR

-202 VGIDEQLAVLGE
+202 VGIDEQLAVLGG

-251 MNSMPEILEK
+251 MNSLPEMLGK
-261 LHKKYGDNI
+261 LQQKYGANI

-292 QLYGDVDVLRKNMTS
+292 QLYGDVDVLRKNITA

-319 MAERLADPWERL
+319 MAEQLADPWERL

-346 LPVIMP
+346 LPVITP

-361 KTVQRWLTLF
+361 QTVQRWLTLF

-383 GITGIA
+383 SITGVA

-408 LVVIWK
+408 LVVVWK
-414 LSLAILKL
+414 LSLATLKL

-435 VWNATLKFLR
+435 VWNATLRFLR

-495 AIQDTTAFKVVSAAI
+495 AIQDTTAFKVLAAVVMAVGQVYSDVWEWI
-510 KAVAAWAISAWD
+510 GKGWEALCNWFGEFSLTETFEAVAN
-522 SIKQNWEIVTSYIAD
+522 SIR
-537 TWIFQKVM
+537 
-545 LAFKVM
+545 
-551 GLMFDIAC
+551 
-559 KLISEAWEK
+559 
-568 LTSWFEGFSFT
+568 
-579 DAFKSMAQGI
+579 
-589 TDIFSGVWQ
+589 DIFGNVWA
-598 WLEDSFTGVYNG
+598 WVKETFADIYNSF
-610 IVDVLN
+610 VDTLN
-616 YLPGVN
+616 YLPGVEIERMEIN
-622 IDRAGTDS
+622 TPA
-630 SAQSLNAMQNISS
+630 AQATNSVPDVEGIA
-643 QDAVDILKQQQI
+643 AVDIIRQQQL
-655 FMQAQTAPI
+655 FMQAQVEQAEPI
-664 TNTQILTGGN
+664 TNTQILTGKQ

-681 GVGKNAVGSTTSNV
+681 GIGKNAVGSTTSNV
-695 DNSRNYENVII
+695 DNSRNYENVVI

-712 SPQQLAEYEM
+712 SPQQLTEYEM

>member
-8 LSLIDNVTKPLK
+8 LSLIDNVTQPLK
-20 QAKAA
+20 QAQSA
-25 LSGFANDSQKAF
+25 LSNFANESQKAF
-37 KQTAIGAAGLAGALF
+37 TQSAIGVAGLAGALF

-70 ASLQGVSDTAM
+70 ASLQGVDASAM
-81 KKITQ
+81 KNVTQ
-86 SAMDFS
+86 AAMKFS

-100 EFTKS
+100 EFTQS
-105 ALAIRKEIR
+105 ALTIRKAIQ

-125 TVTNTTAAAL
+125 TVTNTTATAL
-135 KTTSDEATVYMG
+135 KSTADETTAYMG
-147 KMFSQFSTYANQV
+147 QMFSQFSSYANQV
-160 GKNQFAEE
+160 GKSQFAEE

-178 TFGTSMAEI
+178 AFGTSMADI
-187 TDLMEGAR
+187 TGLMEGAR

-214 LQRTLGTEASSA
+214 LQRTLGSEASSA

-241 GLSFVDASGK
+241 GMSFVDASGK
-251 MNSMPEILEK
+251 MNSLPEMLGK
-261 LHKKYGDNI
+261 LQQKYGANI

-292 QLYGDVDVLRKNMTS
+292 QLYGNVDVLRKNITA

-319 MAERLADPWERL
+319 MAEQLADPWERL

-346 LPVIMP
+346 LPVINP

-361 KTVQRWLTLF
+361 QTVQRWLTLF

-383 GITGIA
+383 SITSVA

-408 LVVIWK
+408 LVVVWK
-414 LSLAILKL
+414 LSLATLKL

-435 VWNATLKFLR
+435 IWQATLKLLR

-451 RMAAVMAGIGI
+451 RMAAITAGIGF
-462 NLMSWPILLIIGA
+462 NLMSLPIILIIGA
-475 IALLAVGIYYLIK
+475 IALLGVGIYFLIK
-488 HWDSIKA
+488 HWDAVKA
-495 AIQDTTAFKVVSAAI
+495 AIQDTTTFKVLAAVVM
-510 KAVAAWAISAWD
+510 AVGQVFSDVWEWIGQGWETLCNWFGEFSLTETFETVAN
-522 SIKQNWEIVTSYIAD
+522 SIR
-537 TWIFQKVM
+537 
-545 LAFKVM
+545 
-551 GLMFDIAC
+551 
-559 KLISEAWEK
+559 
-568 LTSWFEGFSFT
+568 
-579 DAFKSMAQGI
+579 
-589 TDIFSGVWQ
+589 DIFGNVWAWVKQ
-598 WLEDSFTGVYNG
+598 TFADIYNSF
-610 IVDVLN
+610 VDTLN
-616 YLPGVN
+616 YLPGVEIERMEVN
-622 IDRAGTDS
+622 TPA
-630 SAQSLNAMQNISS
+630 AQATNSVPDVEGMA
-643 QDAVDILKQQQI
+643 AVEIIRQQQL
-655 FMQAQTAPI
+655 FMQAQVEQAEPI
-664 TNTQILTGGN
+664 TNTQILTGKQ

-681 GVGKNAVGSTTSNV
+681 GIGKNAVGSTTSHV
-695 DNSRNYENVII
+695 DNSRNYENVVI

-712 SPQQLAEYEM
+712 SPQQLTEYEM

>member
-8 LSLIDNVTKPLK
+8 LSLIDNVTQPLK
-20 QAKAA
+20 QAQSA
-25 LSGFANDSQKAF
+25 LSNFANESQKAF
-37 KQTAIGAAGLAGALF
+37 TQSAIGVAGLAGALF
-52 SLKSLL
+52 SLKGLL

-70 ASLQGVSDTAM
+70 ASLQGVDAGAM
-81 KKITQ
+81 KNVTQ
-86 SAMDFS
+86 AAMKFS

-100 EFTKS
+100 EFTQS
-105 ALAIRKEIR
+105 ALTIRKAIQ

-135 KTTSDEATVYMG
+135 KSTADETTAYMG
-147 KMFSQFSTYANQV
+147 QMFSQFSTYANQV
-160 GKNQFAEE
+160 GKSQFAEE

-178 TFGTSMAEI
+178 AFGTSMADI
-187 TDLMEGAR
+187 TGLMEGAR

-241 GLSFVDASGK
+241 GLSFIDASGK
-251 MNSMPEILEK
+251 MNSLPEMLGK
-261 LHKKYGDNI
+261 LQQKYGANI

-292 QLYGDVDVLRKNMTS
+292 QLYGDVDVLRKNITA

-319 MAERLADPWERL
+319 MAEQLADPWERL

-346 LPVIMP
+346 LPVINP

-361 KTVQRWLTLF
+361 QTVQRWLTLF

-383 GITGIA
+383 SITGVA

-408 LVVIWK
+408 LVVVWK
-414 LSLAILKL
+414 LSLATLKL

-435 VWNATLKFLR
+435 IWQATLKLLR

-451 RMAAVMAGIGI
+451 RMAAITAGIGF
-462 NLMSWPILLIIGA
+462 NLMSLPIILIIGA
-475 IALLAVGIYYLIK
+475 IALLGVGIYYLIK
-488 HWDSIKA
+488 HWDAVKA
-495 AIQDTTAFKVVSAAI
+495 AIQDTTTFKVLAAVVM
-510 KAVAAWAISAWD
+510 AVGQVFSDVWEWIGQGWETLCNWFGEFSLTETFETVAN
-522 SIKQNWEIVTSYIAD
+522 SIR
-537 TWIFQKVM
+537 
-545 LAFKVM
+545 
-551 GLMFDIAC
+551 
-559 KLISEAWEK
+559 
-568 LTSWFEGFSFT
+568 
-579 DAFKSMAQGI
+579 
-589 TDIFSGVWQ
+589 DIFGNVWAWVKQ
-598 WLEDSFTGVYNG
+598 TFADIYNSF
-610 IVDVLN
+610 VDTLN
-616 YLPGVN
+616 YLPGVEIERMEIN
-622 IDRAGTDS
+622 TPA
-630 SAQSLNAMQNISS
+630 AQATNSVPDVESMA
-643 QDAVDILKQQQI
+643 AVDIIRQQQL
-655 FMQAQTAPI
+655 FMQAQVEQAEPI
-664 TNTQILTGGN
+664 TNTQILTGKQ

-681 GVGKNAVGSTTSNV
+681 GMGKNAVGSTTSHV
-695 DNSRNYENVII
+695 DNSRNYENVVI

-712 SPQQLAEYEM
+712 SPQQLTEYEM

>member
-8 LSLIDNVTKPLK
+8 LSLIDNVTQPLK
-20 QAKAA
+20 QAQSA
-25 LSGFANDSQKAF
+25 LSNFANESQKAF
-37 KQTAIGAAGLAGALF
+37 TQSAIGVAGLAGALF
-52 SLKSLL
+52 SLKGLL

-70 ASLQGVSDTAM
+70 ASLQGVDASAM
-81 KKITQ
+81 KNVTQ
-86 SAMDFS
+86 AAMKFS

-100 EFTKS
+100 EFTQS
-105 ALAIRKEIR
+105 ALTIRKAIQ

-125 TVTNTTAAAL
+125 TVTNTTATAL
-135 KTTSDEATVYMG
+135 KSTADETTAYMG
-147 KMFSQFSTYANQV
+147 QMFSQFSTYANQV
-160 GKNQFAEE
+160 GKSQFAEE

-178 TFGTSMAEI
+178 TFGTSMADI
-187 TDLMEGAR
+187 TGLMEGAR

-251 MNSMPEILEK
+251 MKSLPEMLGK
-261 LHKKYGDNI
+261 LQQKYGANI

-292 QLYGDVDVLRKNMTS
+292 QLYGDVDVLRKNITA

-319 MAERLADPWERL
+319 MAEQLADPWERL

-346 LPVIMP
+346 LPVITP

-361 KTVQRWLTLF
+361 QTVQRWLTLF

-383 GITGIA
+383 SITGVA
-389 AAGAMANIVMGI
+389 AAGATANIVMGI

-408 LVVIWK
+408 LVVVWK
-414 LSLAILKL
+414 LSLATLKL

-435 VWNATLKFLR
+435 IWQATLKLLR

-451 RMAAVMAGIGI
+451 RMAAITAGIGF
-462 NLMSWPILLIIGA
+462 NLMSLPIILIIGA
-475 IALLAVGIYYLIK
+475 IALLGVGIYYLIK
-488 HWDSIKA
+488 HWDAVKA
-495 AIQDTTAFKVVSAAI
+495 AIQDTTTFKVLAAVVMAVGQVFSDVWEWI
-510 KAVAAWAISAWD
+510 GQGWETLCNWFGEFSLAGTFEAVAN
-522 SIKQNWEIVTSYIAD
+522 SIR
-537 TWIFQKVM
+537 
-545 LAFKVM
+545 
-551 GLMFDIAC
+551 
-559 KLISEAWEK
+559 
-568 LTSWFEGFSFT
+568 
-579 DAFKSMAQGI
+579 
-589 TDIFSGVWQ
+589 DIFGNVWA
-598 WLEDSFTGVYNG
+598 WVKETFADIYNSF
-610 IVDVLN
+610 VDTLN
-616 YLPGVN
+616 YLPGVEIERMEIN
-622 IDRAGTDS
+622 TPA
-630 SAQSLNAMQNISS
+630 AQATNSVPDVESMA
-643 QDAVDILKQQQI
+643 AVDIIRQQQLFI
-655 FMQAQTAPI
+655 QAQVQQAEPI
-664 TNTQILTGGN
+664 TNTQILTGKQ

-681 GVGKNAVGSTTSNV
+681 GIGKNAVGSTTSHV
-695 DNSRNYENVII
+695 DNSRNYENVVI

-712 SPQQLAEYEM
+712 SPQQLTEYEM

>member
-8 LSLIDNVTKPLK
+8 LSLIDNVTQPLK
-20 QAKAA
+20 QAQSA
-25 LSGFANDSQKAF
+25 LSNFANESQKAF
-37 KQTAIGAAGLAGALF
+37 TQSAIGVAGLAGALF
-52 SLKSLL
+52 SLKGLL

-70 ASLQGVSDTAM
+70 ASLQGVDASGMKNVTQAAM
-81 KKITQ
+81 K
-86 SAMDFS
+86 FS

-100 EFTKS
+100 EFTQS
-105 ALAIRKEIR
+105 ALTIRKAIQ

-125 TVTNTTAAAL
+125 TVTNTTATAL
-135 KTTSDEATVYMG
+135 KSTADETTAYMG
-147 KMFSQFSTYANQV
+147 QMFSQFSTYANQV
-160 GKNQFAEE
+160 GKSQFAEE

-178 TFGTSMAEI
+178 TFGTSMADI
-187 TDLMEGAR
+187 TGLMEGAR

-214 LQRTLGTEASSA
+214 LQRTLGSEASSA

-251 MNSMPEILEK
+251 MNSLPEMLGK
-261 LHKKYGDNI
+261 LQQKYGANI

-292 QLYGDVDVLRKNMTS
+292 QLYGDVDVLRKNITA

-319 MAERLADPWERL
+319 MAEQLADPWERL

-346 LPVIMP
+346 LPVITP

-361 KTVQRWLTLF
+361 QTVQRWLTLF

-383 GITGIA
+383 SITGVA

-408 LVVIWK
+408 LVVVWK
-414 LSLAILKL
+414 LSLATLKL

-435 VWNATLKFLR
+435 VWQATLKLLR

-451 RMAAVMAGIGI
+451 RMAAITAGIGF
-462 NLMSWPILLIIGA
+462 NLMSLPIILIIGA
-475 IALLAVGIYYLIK
+475 IALLGVGIYYLIK
-488 HWDSIKA
+488 HWDAVKA
-495 AIQDTTAFKVVSAAI
+495 AIQDTTTFKVLAAVVMAVGQVFSDVWEWI
-510 KAVAAWAISAWD
+510 GQGWETLCNWFGEFSLAGTFEAVAN
-522 SIKQNWEIVTSYIAD
+522 SIR
-537 TWIFQKVM
+537 
-545 LAFKVM
+545 
-551 GLMFDIAC
+551 
-559 KLISEAWEK
+559 
-568 LTSWFEGFSFT
+568 
-579 DAFKSMAQGI
+579 
-589 TDIFSGVWQ
+589 DIFGNVWA
-598 WLEDSFTGVYNG
+598 WVKETFADIYNSF
-610 IVDVLN
+610 VDTLN
-616 YLPGVN
+616 YLPGVEIERMEVN
-622 IDRAGTDS
+622 SPA
-630 SAQSLNAMQNISS
+630 AQATNSVPDVEGMA
-643 QDAVDILKQQQI
+643 AVDIIRQQQL
-655 FMQAQTAPI
+655 FMQAQVEQAEPI
-664 TNTQILTGGN
+664 TNTQILTGKQ

-681 GVGKNAVGSTTSNV
+681 GVGKTSIGTTTSHV
-695 DNSRNYENVII
+695 DNSKNFENIII
-706 KVETMP
+706 KVEQMP
-712 SPQQLAEYEM
+712 SPQQLTEYEM

>member
-8 LSLIDNVTKPLK
+8 LSLIDNVTQPLK
-20 QAKAA
+20 QAQSA
-25 LSGFANDSQKAF
+25 LSNFANESQKAF
-37 KQTAIGAAGLAGALF
+37 TQSAIGVAGLAGALF
-52 SLKSLL
+52 SLKGLL

-70 ASLQGVSDTAM
+70 ASLQGVDASAM
-81 KKITQ
+81 KNVTQ
-86 SAMDFS
+86 AAMKFS

-100 EFTKS
+100 EFTQA
-105 ALAIRKEIR
+105 ALTIRKAIQ

-125 TVTNTTAAAL
+125 TVTNTTATAL
-135 KTTSDEATVYMG
+135 KSTADETTAYMG
-147 KMFSQFSTYANQV
+147 QMFSQFSTYANQV
-160 GKNQFAEE
+160 GKSQFAEE

-178 TFGTSMAEI
+178 AFGTSMADI
-187 TDLMEGAR
+187 TGLMEGAR

-214 LQRTLGTEASSA
+214 LQRTLGSEASSA

-251 MNSMPEILEK
+251 MNSLPEMLGK
-261 LHKKYGDNI
+261 LQQKYGANI

-292 QLYGDVDVLRKNMTS
+292 QLYGDVDVLRKNITA

-319 MAERLADPWERL
+319 MAEQLADPWERL

-346 LPVIMP
+346 LPVITP

-361 KTVQRWLTLF
+361 QTVQRWLTLF

-383 GITGIA
+383 SITGVA

-408 LVVIWK
+408 LVVVWK
-414 LSLAILKL
+414 LSLATLKL

-435 VWNATLKFLR
+435 VWQATLKLLR

-451 RMAAVMAGIGI
+451 RMAAITAGMGF
-462 NLMSWPILLIIGA
+462 NLMSLPIILIIGA
-475 IALLAVGIYYLIK
+475 IALLGVGIYYLIK
-488 HWDSIKA
+488 HWDAVKA
-495 AIQDTTAFKVVSAAI
+495 AIQDTTTFKVLAAVVMALGQVFSDVWEWI
-510 KAVAAWAISAWD
+510 GQGWETLCNWFGEFSLTETFETVAN
-522 SIKQNWEIVTSYIAD
+522 SIR
-537 TWIFQKVM
+537 
-545 LAFKVM
+545 
-551 GLMFDIAC
+551 
-559 KLISEAWEK
+559 
-568 LTSWFEGFSFT
+568 
-579 DAFKSMAQGI
+579 
-589 TDIFSGVWQ
+589 DIFGNVWA
-598 WLEDSFTGVYNG
+598 WVKETFADIYNSF
-610 IVDVLN
+610 VDTLN
-616 YLPGVN
+616 YLPGVEIERMEIN
-622 IDRAGTDS
+622 TPA
-630 SAQSLNAMQNISS
+630 AQATNSVPDVEGMA
-643 QDAVDILKQQQI
+643 AVDIIRQQQL
-655 FMQAQTAPI
+655 FMQTQVEQAEPI
-664 TNTQILTGGN
+664 TNTQILTGKQ

-681 GVGKNAVGSTTSNV
+681 GIGKNAVGSTTSHV
-695 DNSRNYENVII
+695 DNSRNYENVVI

-712 SPQQLAEYEM
+712 SPQQLTEYEM

>member
-8 LSLIDNVTKPLK
+8 LSLIDNVTQPLK
-20 QAKAA
+20 QAQSA
-25 LSGFANDSQKAF
+25 LSNFANESQKAF
-37 KQTAIGAAGLAGALF
+37 TQSAIGVAGLAGALF
-52 SLKSLL
+52 SLKGLL

-70 ASLQGVSDTAM
+70 ASLQGVTDSAM
-81 KKITQ
+81 KNVTQ
-86 SAMDFS
+86 AAMKFS

-100 EFTKS
+100 EFTQS
-105 ALAIRKEIR
+105 ALTIRKAIQ

-125 TVTNTTAAAL
+125 TVTNTTATAL
-135 KTTSDEATVYMG
+135 KSTADEATAYMG
-147 KMFSQFSTYANQV
+147 QMFSQFSTYANQV
-160 GKNQFAEE
+160 GKSQFAEE

-178 TFGTSMAEI
+178 AFGTSMADI
-187 TDLMEGAR
+187 TGLMEGAR

-214 LQRTLGTEASSA
+214 LQRTLGSEASSA

-251 MNSMPEILEK
+251 MNSLPEMLGK
-261 LHKKYGDNI
+261 LQQKYGANI

-292 QLYGDVDVLRKNMTS
+292 QLYGDVDVLRKNITA

-319 MAERLADPWERL
+319 MAEQLADPWERL

-346 LPVIMP
+346 LPVINP

-361 KTVQRWLTLF
+361 QTVQRWLTLF

-383 GITGIA
+383 SITGVA

-408 LVVIWK
+408 LVVVWK
-414 LSLAILKL
+414 LSLATLKL
-422 IPGAVWLANKAMV
+422 IPDAVWLANKAMV
-435 VWNATLKFLR
+435 IWQATLKLLR

-451 RMAAVMAGIGI
+451 RMAAITAGIGF
-462 NLMSWPILLIIGA
+462 NLMSLPIILIIGA
-475 IALLAVGIYYLIK
+475 IALLGVGIYYLIK
-488 HWDSIKA
+488 LWDAIKA
-495 AIQDTTAFKVVSAAI
+495 AIQDTTTFKVLAAVVM
-510 KAVAAWAISAWD
+510 AVGQVFSDVWEWIGQGWETLCNWFGEFSLTETFETVAN
-522 SIKQNWEIVTSYIAD
+522 SIR
-537 TWIFQKVM
+537 
-545 LAFKVM
+545 
-551 GLMFDIAC
+551 
-559 KLISEAWEK
+559 
-568 LTSWFEGFSFT
+568 
-579 DAFKSMAQGI
+579 
-589 TDIFSGVWQ
+589 DIFGNVWA
-598 WLEDSFTGVYNG
+598 WVKETFADIYNSF
-610 IVDVLN
+610 VDTLN
-616 YLPGVN
+616 YLPGVEIERMEIN
-622 IDRAGTDS
+622 SPA
-630 SAQSLNAMQNISS
+630 AQATNGVPDVEGMA
-643 QDAVDILKQQQI
+643 AVDIIRQQQL
-655 FMQAQTAPI
+655 FMQAQVDQAEPI
-664 TNTQILTGGN
+664 TNTQILTGKQ

-681 GVGKNAVGSTTSNV
+681 GIGKNAVGSTTSHV
-695 DNSRNYENVII
+695 DNSRNYENVVI

-712 SPQQLAEYEM
+712 SPQQLTEYEM

>member
-8 LSLIDNVTKPLK
+8 LSLIDNVTQPLK
-20 QAKAA
+20 QAQSA
-25 LSGFANDSQKAF
+25 LSSFANESQKAF
-37 KQTAIGAAGLAGALF
+37 TQSAIGVAGLAGALF
-52 SLKSLL
+52 SLKGLL

-70 ASLQGVSDTAM
+70 ASLQGVDASAM
-81 KKITQ
+81 KNVTQ
-86 SAMDFS
+86 AAMKFS

-100 EFTKS
+100 EFTQS
-105 ALAIRKEIR
+105 ALTIRKAIQ

-125 TVTNTTAAAL
+125 TVTNTTATAL
-135 KTTSDEATVYMG
+135 KSTADETTAYMG
-147 KMFSQFSTYANQV
+147 QMFSQFSTYANQV
-160 GKNQFAEE
+160 GKSQFAEE

-178 TFGTSMAEI
+178 TFGTSMADI
-187 TDLMEGAR
+187 TGLMEGAR

-226 YEGFMTGAADGAKKL
+226 YEGFMMGAADGAKKL

-251 MNSMPEILEK
+251 MNSLPEMLGK
-261 LHKKYGDNI
+261 LQQKYGANI

-292 QLYGDVDVLRKNMTS
+292 QLYGDVDVLRKNITA

-319 MAERLADPWERL
+319 MAEQLADPWERL

-346 LPVIMP
+346 LPVINP

-361 KTVQRWLTLF
+361 QTVQRWLTLF

-383 GITGIA
+383 SITGVA

-408 LVVIWK
+408 LVVVWK
-414 LSLAILKL
+414 LSLATLKL

-435 VWNATLKFLR
+435 VWQATLKLLR

-451 RMAAVMAGIGI
+451 RMAAITAGIGF
-462 NLMSWPILLIIGA
+462 NLMSLPIVLIIGA
-475 IALLAVGIYYLIK
+475 IALLGVGIYYLIK
-488 HWDSIKA
+488 HWDAVKA
-495 AIQDTTAFKVVSAAI
+495 AIQDTTTFKVLAAVVMAVGQVFSDVWEWI
-510 KAVAAWAISAWD
+510 GQGWKTLCNWFGEFSLTETFEAVAS
-522 SIKQNWEIVTSYIAD
+522 SIR
-537 TWIFQKVM
+537 
-545 LAFKVM
+545 
-551 GLMFDIAC
+551 
-559 KLISEAWEK
+559 
-568 LTSWFEGFSFT
+568 
-579 DAFKSMAQGI
+579 
-589 TDIFSGVWQ
+589 DIFGNVWAWVKQ
-598 WLEDSFTGVYNG
+598 TFADIYNSF
-610 IVDVLN
+610 VDTLN
-616 YLPGVN
+616 YLPGVEIERMEVN
-622 IDRAGTDS
+622 TPA
-630 SAQSLNAMQNISS
+630 AQATNSVPNVESMA
-643 QDAVDILKQQQI
+643 AVDIIRQQQL
-655 FMQAQTAPI
+655 FMQAQVEQAEPI
-664 TNTQILTGGN
+664 TNTQILTGKQ

-681 GVGKNAVGSTTSNV
+681 GIGKNAVGSTTSHV
-695 DNSRNYENVII
+695 DNSRNYENVVI

-712 SPQQLAEYEM
+712 SPQQLTEYEM

>member
-8 LSLIDNVTKPLK
+8 LSLIDNVTQPLK
-20 QAKAA
+20 QAQSA
-25 LSGFANDSQKAF
+25 LSNFANESQKAF
-37 KQTAIGAAGLAGALF
+37 TQSAIGVAGLAGALF
-52 SLKSLL
+52 SLKGLL

-70 ASLQGVSDTAM
+70 ASLQGVDASAM
-81 KKITQ
+81 KNVTQ
-86 SAMDFS
+86 AAMKFS

-100 EFTKS
+100 EFTQS
-105 ALAIRKEIR
+105 ALTIRKAIQ

-125 TVTNTTAAAL
+125 TVTNTTATAL
-135 KTTSDEATVYMG
+135 KSTADETTAYMG
-147 KMFSQFSTYANQV
+147 QMFSQFSTYANQV
-160 GKNQFAEE
+160 GKSQFAEE

-178 TFGTSMAEI
+178 AFGTSMADI
-187 TDLMEGAR
+187 TGLMEGAR

-214 LQRTLGTEASSA
+214 LQRTLGSEASSA

-251 MNSMPEILEK
+251 MNSLPEMLGK
-261 LHKKYGDNI
+261 LQQKYGANI

-292 QLYGDVDVLRKNMTS
+292 QLYGDVDVLRKNITA

-319 MAERLADPWERL
+319 MAEQLADPWERL

-346 LPVIMP
+346 LPVITP

-361 KTVQRWLTLF
+361 QTVQRWLTLF

-383 GITGIA
+383 SITGVA

-408 LVVIWK
+408 LVVVWK
-414 LSLAILKL
+414 LSLATLKL

-435 VWNATLKFLR
+435 IWQATLKLLR

-451 RMAAVMAGIGI
+451 RMAAITAGIGF
-462 NLMSWPILLIIGA
+462 NLMSLPIILIIGA
-475 IALLAVGIYYLIK
+475 IALLGVGIYYLIK
-488 HWDSIKA
+488 HWDAVKA
-495 AIQDTTAFKVVSAAI
+495 AIQDTTTFKVLAAVVMALGQVFSDVWEWI
-510 KAVAAWAISAWD
+510 GQGWETLCNWFGEFSLTETFETVAN
-522 SIKQNWEIVTSYIAD
+522 SIR
-537 TWIFQKVM
+537 
-545 LAFKVM
+545 
-551 GLMFDIAC
+551 
-559 KLISEAWEK
+559 
-568 LTSWFEGFSFT
+568 
-579 DAFKSMAQGI
+579 
-589 TDIFSGVWQ
+589 DIFGNVWA
-598 WLEDSFTGVYNG
+598 WVKETFADIYNSF
-610 IVDVLN
+610 VDTLN
-616 YLPGVN
+616 YLPGVEIERMEIN
-622 IDRAGTDS
+622 SPA
-630 SAQSLNAMQNISS
+630 AQATNNVPDVESIA
-643 QDAVDILKQQQI
+643 AVDIIRQQQL
-655 FMQAQTAPI
+655 FMQAQIQQAEPI
-664 TNTQILTGGN
+664 SNTQILTGKQ

-681 GVGKNAVGSTTSNV
+681 GIGKNAVGSTTSHV
-695 DNSRNYENVII
+695 DNSRNYENVVI

-712 SPQQLAEYEM
+712 SPQQLTEYEM

>member
-8 LSLIDNVTKPLK
+8 LSLIDNVTQPLK
-20 QAKAA
+20 QAQSA
-25 LSGFANDSQKAF
+25 LSNFANESQKAF
-37 KQTAIGAAGLAGALF
+37 TQSAIGVAGLVGALF
-52 SLKSLL
+52 SLKGLL

-70 ASLQGVSDTAM
+70 ASLQGVDASAM
-81 KKITQ
+81 KNVTQ
-86 SAMDFS
+86 AAMKFS

-100 EFTKS
+100 EFTQS
-105 ALAIRKEIR
+105 ALTIRKAIQ

-125 TVTNTTAAAL
+125 TVTNTTATAL
-135 KTTSDEATVYMG
+135 KSTADETTAYMG
-147 KMFSQFSTYANQV
+147 QMFSQFSTYANQV

-178 TFGTSMAEI
+178 AFGTSMADI
-187 TDLMEGAR
+187 TGLMVGAR

-214 LQRTLGTEASSA
+214 LQRTLGSEASSA

-251 MNSMPEILEK
+251 MNSLPEMLGK
-261 LHKKYGDNI
+261 LQQKYGSNI

-292 QLYGDVDVLRKNMTS
+292 QLYGDVDVLRKNITA

-319 MAERLADPWERL
+319 MAEQLADPWERL
-331 MAIWTNVRVAVGMTL
+331 LAIWTNVRVAVGMTL
-346 LPVIMP
+346 LPVINP

-361 KTVQRWLTLF
+361 QTVQRWLTLF

-383 GITGIA
+383 SITGVA

-408 LVVIWK
+408 LVVVWK
-414 LSLAILKL
+414 LSLATLKL

-435 VWNATLKFLR
+435 IWQATLKLLR

-451 RMAAVMAGIGI
+451 RMAAITAGIGF
-462 NLMSWPILLIIGA
+462 NLMSLPIILIIGA
-475 IALLAVGIYYLIK
+475 IALLGVGIYYLIK
-488 HWDSIKA
+488 HWDEIKA
-495 AIQDTTAFKVVSAAI
+495 AIQDTTTFKVLAAVVMAVGQVFSDVWEWI
-510 KAVAAWAISAWD
+510 GQGWETLCNWFGEFSLTETFEAVAN
-522 SIKQNWEIVTSYIAD
+522 SIR
-537 TWIFQKVM
+537 
-545 LAFKVM
+545 
-551 GLMFDIAC
+551 
-559 KLISEAWEK
+559 
-568 LTSWFEGFSFT
+568 
-579 DAFKSMAQGI
+579 
-589 TDIFSGVWQ
+589 DIFGNVWA
-598 WLEDSFTGVYNG
+598 WVKETFADIYNSF
-610 IVDVLN
+610 VDTLN
-616 YLPGVN
+616 YLPGVEIERMEVN
-622 IDRAGTDS
+622 TPV
-630 SAQSLNAMQNISS
+630 AQAKNSVPDVEGMA
-643 QDAVDILKQQQI
+643 AVDIIRQQQL
-655 FMQAQTAPI
+655 FMQAQVEQAEPI
-664 TNTQILTGGN
+664 SNTQILTGKQ

-681 GVGKNAVGSTTSNV
+681 GIGKNAVGSTTSNV
-695 DNSRNYENVII
+695 DNSRNYENVVI

-712 SPQQLAEYEM
+712 SPQQLTEYEM

>member
-8 LSLIDNVTKPLK
+8 LSLIDNVTQPLK
-20 QAKAA
+20 QTQSA
-25 LSGFANDSQKAF
+25 LSNFANESQKAF
-37 KQTAIGAAGLAGALF
+37 TQSAIGVAGLAGALF
-52 SLKSLL
+52 SLKGLL

-70 ASLQGVSDTAM
+70 ASLQGVDASAM
-81 KKITQ
+81 KNVTQ
-86 SAMDFS
+86 AAMKFS

-100 EFTKS
+100 EFTQS
-105 ALAIRKEIR
+105 ALTIRKAIQ

-125 TVTNTTAAAL
+125 TVTNTTATAL
-135 KTTSDEATVYMG
+135 KSTADETTAYMG
-147 KMFSQFSTYANQV
+147 QMFSQFSTYANQV
-160 GKNQFAEE
+160 GKSQFAEE

-178 TFGTSMAEI
+178 AFGTSMADI
-187 TDLMEGAR
+187 TGLIEGAR

-241 GLSFVDASGK
+241 GLSIVDASGK
-251 MNSMPEILEK
+251 MNSLPEMLGK
-261 LHKKYGDNI
+261 LQQKYGANI

-292 QLYGDVDVLRKNMTS
+292 QLYGDVDVLRKNITA

-319 MAERLADPWERL
+319 MAEQLADPWERL

-346 LPVIMP
+346 LPVINP

-361 KTVQRWLTLF
+361 RTVQRWLTLF

-383 GITGIA
+383 SITGVA

-408 LVVIWK
+408 LVVVWK
-414 LSLAILKL
+414 LSLATLKL

-435 VWNATLKFLR
+435 IWQATLKLLR

-451 RMAAVMAGIGI
+451 RMAAITAGIGF
-462 NLMSWPILLIIGA
+462 NLMSLPIILIIGA
-475 IALLAVGIYYLIK
+475 IALLGVGIYYLIK
-488 HWDSIKA
+488 HWDAVKA
-495 AIQDTTAFKVVSAAI
+495 AIQDTTTFKVLAAVVMALGQVFSDVWEWI
-510 KAVAAWAISAWD
+510 GQGWETLCNWFGEFSLTETFEAVAN
-522 SIKQNWEIVTSYIAD
+522 SIR
-537 TWIFQKVM
+537 
-545 LAFKVM
+545 
-551 GLMFDIAC
+551 
-559 KLISEAWEK
+559 
-568 LTSWFEGFSFT
+568 
-579 DAFKSMAQGI
+579 
-589 TDIFSGVWQ
+589 DIFGNVWA
-598 WLEDSFTGVYNG
+598 WVKETFADIYNSF
-610 IVDVLN
+610 VDTLN
-616 YLPGVN
+616 YLPGVEIKRMEIN
-622 IDRAGTDS
+622 TPA
-630 SAQSLNAMQNISS
+630 AQATNSVPDVESMA
-643 QDAVDILKQQQI
+643 AVDIIRQQQL
-655 FMQAQTAPI
+655 FMQAQVEQAEHI
-664 TNTQILTGGN
+664 TNTQILTGKQ

-681 GVGKNAVGSTTSNV
+681 GIGKNAVGSTISHV
-695 DNSRNYENVII
+695 DNSRNYENVVI

-712 SPQQLAEYEM
+712 TPQQLTEYEM

>member
-8 LSLIDNVTKPLK
+8 LSLIDNVTQPLK
-20 QAKAA
+20 QAQSA
-25 LSGFANDSQKAF
+25 LSNFANESQKAF
-37 KQTAIGAAGLAGALF
+37 TQSAIGVAGLAGALF
-52 SLKSLL
+52 SLKGLL

-70 ASLQGVSDTAM
+70 ASLQGVDAGAM
-81 KKITQ
+81 KNVTQ
-86 SAMDFS
+86 AAMRFS

-100 EFTKS
+100 EFTQS
-105 ALAIRKEIR
+105 ALTIRKAIQ

-125 TVTNTTAAAL
+125 TVTNTTATAL
-135 KTTSDEATVYMG
+135 KSTADETTAYMG
-147 KMFSQFSTYANQV
+147 QMFSQFSTYANQV
-160 GKNQFAEE
+160 GKSQFAEE

-178 TFGTSMAEI
+178 AFGTSMADI
-187 TDLMEGAR
+187 TGLMEGAR

-251 MNSMPEILEK
+251 MNSLPEMLGK
-261 LHKKYGDNI
+261 LQQKYGSNI

-292 QLYGDVDVLRKNMTS
+292 QLYGDVDVLRKNITA

-319 MAERLADPWERL
+319 MAEQLADPWERL

-346 LPVIMP
+346 LPVITP

-361 KTVQRWLTLF
+361 QTVQRWLTLF

-383 GITGIA
+383 SITGVA

-408 LVVIWK
+408 LVVVWK
-414 LSLAILKL
+414 LSLATLKL
-422 IPGAVWLANKAMV
+422 IPGAVWLANKAMLI
-435 VWNATLKFLR
+435 WQTTLKLLR

-451 RMAAVMAGIGI
+451 RMAAITAGIGF
-462 NLMSWPILLIIGA
+462 NLMSLPIILIIGA
-475 IALLAVGIYYLIK
+475 IALLGVGIYYLIK
-488 HWDSIKA
+488 HWDEIKA
-495 AIQDTTAFKVVSAAI
+495 AIQDTTTFKVLAAVVMAVGQVFSDVWEWI
-510 KAVAAWAISAWD
+510 GQGWETLCNWFGEFSLTETFEAVANSIRNIFGNVWAWV
-522 SIKQNWEIVTSYIAD
+522 KETFAD
-537 TWIFQKVM
+537 IYN
-545 LAFKVM
+545 
-551 GLMFDIAC
+551 
-559 KLISEAWEK
+559 
-568 LTSWFEGFSFT
+568 SF
-579 DAFKSMAQGI
+579 
-589 TDIFSGVWQ
+589 
-598 WLEDSFTGVYNG
+598 
-610 IVDVLN
+610 VDTLN
-616 YLPGVN
+616 YLPGVEIERMEIN
-622 IDRAGTDS
+622 TPA
-630 SAQSLNAMQNISS
+630 AQATNSVPDVESMA
-643 QDAVDILKQQQI
+643 AVDIIRQQQL
-655 FMQAQTAPI
+655 FMQAQVEQVEPI
-664 TNTQILTGGN
+664 TNTQILTGKQ

-681 GVGKNAVGSTTSNV
+681 GIGKNAVGSTTSNV
-695 DNSRNYENVII
+695 DNSRNYENVVI

-712 SPQQLAEYEM
+712 SPQQLTEYEM

>member
-8 LSLIDNVTKPLK
+8 LSLIDNVTQPLK
-20 QAKAA
+20 QAQSA
-25 LSGFANDSQKAF
+25 LSNFANESQKAF
-37 KQTAIGAAGLAGALF
+37 TQSAIGVAGLAGALF
-52 SLKSLL
+52 SLKGLL

-70 ASLQGVSDTAM
+70 ASLQGVDASAM
-81 KKITQ
+81 KNVTQ
-86 SAMDFS
+86 AAMKFS

-100 EFTKS
+100 EFTQS
-105 ALAIRKEIR
+105 ALTIRKAIQ

-125 TVTNTTAAAL
+125 TVTNTTATAL
-135 KTTSDEATVYMG
+135 KSTADETTAYMG
-147 KMFSQFSTYANQV
+147 QMFSQFSTYANQV
-160 GKNQFAEE
+160 GKSQFAEE

-178 TFGTSMAEI
+178 AFGTSMADI
-187 TDLMEGAR
+187 TGLMEGAR

-251 MNSMPEILEK
+251 MNSLPEMLGK
-261 LHKKYGDNI
+261 LQQKYGANI

-292 QLYGDVDVLRKNMTS
+292 QLYGDVDVLRKNITA

-319 MAERLADPWERL
+319 MAEQLADPWERL

-346 LPVIMP
+346 LPVITP

-361 KTVQRWLTLF
+361 QTVQRWLTLF

-383 GITGIA
+383 SITGVA

-408 LVVIWK
+408 LVVVWK
-414 LSLAILKL
+414 LSLATLKL

-435 VWNATLKFLR
+435 IWQATLKLLR

-451 RMAAVMAGIGI
+451 RMAAITAGIGF
-462 NLMSWPILLIIGA
+462 NLMSLPIILIIGA
-475 IALLAVGIYYLIK
+475 IALLGVGIYYLIK
-488 HWDSIKA
+488 HWDAVKA
-495 AIQDTTAFKVVSAAI
+495 AIQDTTTFKVLAAVVMALGQVFSDVWEWI
-510 KAVAAWAISAWD
+510 GQGWETLCNWFGEFSLAGTFETVAN
-522 SIKQNWEIVTSYIAD
+522 SIR
-537 TWIFQKVM
+537 
-545 LAFKVM
+545 
-551 GLMFDIAC
+551 
-559 KLISEAWEK
+559 
-568 LTSWFEGFSFT
+568 
-579 DAFKSMAQGI
+579 
-589 TDIFSGVWQ
+589 DIFGNVWAWVKQ
-598 WLEDSFTGVYNG
+598 TFADIYNSF
-610 IVDVLN
+610 VDTLN
-616 YLPGVN
+616 YLPGVEIERMEIN
-622 IDRAGTDS
+622 TPA
-630 SAQSLNAMQNISS
+630 AQATNSVPDVEGMA
-643 QDAVDILKQQQI
+643 AVDIIRQQQL
-655 FMQAQTAPI
+655 FMQAQVEQAEPI
-664 TNTQILTGGN
+664 TNTQILTGKQ

-681 GVGKNAVGSTTSNV
+681 GIGKNAVGSTTSHV
-695 DNSRNYENVII
+695 DNSRNYENVVI

-712 SPQQLAEYEM
+712 SPQQLTEYEM